1 MVTSEF
7 RSQSLSASTTEDTEL
22 HEGTNPTVGFPLCTS
37 VSSVVNLVFF
47 HQQPTAS

>member
-7 RSQSLSASTTEDTEL
+7 RSQSWSGSTTEDTEL
-22 HEGTNPTVGFPLCTS
+22 HEGTNPVGFPLGTS